1 MSKEKTSTRKIGKG
15 ITLTGILVILFGVIF
30 HLQGRGIVG
39 PQASFMY
46 ANPQWITN
54 GQQIAIVGI
63 LILGVG
69 LVMLNRIKLCKC

>member
-1 MSKEKTSTRKIGKG
+1 MTKTQKTSSKQIGKG
-15 ITLTGILVILFGVIF
+15 IAVAGILTILFGGIF

-54 GQQIAIVGI
+54 GQWIVIVG
-63 LILGVG
+63 LGLLAVG
-69 LVMLNRIKLCKC
+69 LVIFTRKKK